1 MLAVRAR
8 ALLRG
13 RLAPALDDVA
23 ALARPALVHRMALS
37 FGARAEGLDVEG
49 LVDDLAS
56 RAA

>member
-13 RLAPALDDVA
+13 RLAPAIDDVV
-23 ALARPALVHRMALS
+23 ALARPALVHRMQLS
-37 FGARAEGLDVEG
+37 FGARAEGLDIDT
-49 LVDDLAS
+49 LVDELAE

>member
-13 RLAPALDDVA
+13 RLAPSIDDVV
-23 ALARPALVHRMALS
+23 ALARPALVHRMQLS
-37 FGARAEGLDVEG
+37 FGARAEGLDIDT
-49 LVDDLAS
+49 LVDELAE

>member
-23 ALARPALVHRMALS
+23 ALARPALVHRMSLH
-37 FGARAEGLDVEG
+37 FGARAEGLDANA
-49 LVDDLAS
+49 LVDALAE

>member
-13 RLAPALDDVA
+13 RLAPAVDDVA
-23 ALARPALVHRMALS
+23 ALARPSLVHRMQLS
-37 FGARAEGLDVEG
+37 FGARAEGLDIDT
-49 LVDDLAS
+49 LVDELAQ